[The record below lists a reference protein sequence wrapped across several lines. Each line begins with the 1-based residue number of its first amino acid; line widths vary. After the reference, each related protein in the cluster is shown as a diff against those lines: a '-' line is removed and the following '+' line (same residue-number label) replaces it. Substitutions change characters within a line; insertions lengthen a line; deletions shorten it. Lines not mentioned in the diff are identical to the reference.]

1 MNHVSLLQIIS
12 CSKKSAQITKEVD
25 QLVNMRVTKGPTFKA
40 LVKKQ
45 KQKERMAKQK
55 QDQIAKNARKHK
67 NPHSCKTPDVKVKDL
82 IDEIKRKRNSIT

>member
-1 MNHVSLLQIIS
+1 
-12 CSKKSAQITKEVD
+12 
-25 QLVNMRVTKGPTFKA
+25 MRVTKGPTFKA

-55 QDQIAKNARKHK
+55 QEQIAKSARKKHK